1 MMVGLFQAATCL
13 VRCLP
18 ALLCLVMLYGAP
30 ALAAAPPANPPA
42 STTEDLQKLVATLKD
57 DQQRE
62 QLIKQLQT
70 MIAAQEHVAPPPET
84 PGDLISQATAKLQ
97 QLGDD
102 LVDTAS
108 VLVDVPRLMDWVE
121 TQAADAQVRE
131 RWLRIAQHIGEILG
145 AAILVDLLVRLA
157 ISGLRKRLA
166 REAGLRWGARVAR
179 LVTLLIVDALPI
191 AAFALAGYIML
202 PIVRPQSVTAT
213 AAPLLISAVFTARI
227 LQVLA
232 RTLLLTPR
240 EIGWNLLPMS
250 EESANYLVIWVRRFL
265 FWVVYGFALAMVAWD
280 AGAPGAV
287 VAVLQRAVALVLTVL
302 GVVFILQNRQSVA
315 TWLRPTPRQPVA
327 SGAEE
332 GAEAILADPVLAD
345 PALTPS
351 GSPPRRRQAVDL
363 LRHRVADLWH
373 ILVIVYIIGIFAVY
387 ALRVENGFS
396 YLFRATLLSLA
407 IIAVAR
413 VLIRVVTRVA
423 DRGFAIP
430 EDLRHRFPTLESRT
444 NRYLPILNIVASTA
458 VWAVALLSLM
468 EAWDISSFA
477 WLGSDVGRRVISAL
491 VTVASIVAF
500 AFLLWEVIN
509 AAIDRY
515 LAGGIVADGGKIA
528 RSARMRTLLPL
539 LRNVLWVVL
548 LVVVVLVVL
557 SELGVNIAPL
567 LGISAVAGVAI
578 GFGSQALVKDIITGM
593 FILIEDTMAVGD
605 VVDFGGGFAGVVEG
619 MSIRTVKLRDGQAT
633 LQVIPFSD
641 ITKIKN
647 LSRDYAYHVIEL
659 ALPFGMDPDAVSAI
673 LKAIGEEMRAD
684 PAIGPLM
691 AEPLEV
697 VGLTTMGLDGY
708 KLQARIKTLPL
719 KQWRVQQD
727 FNRRLK
733 KAFDAAGITPPGA
746 GQTISFDPKVVA
758 LLDRFSLTSAPQSSS
773 ESSESS
779 AAGSAAPSTR

>member
-1 MMVGLFQAATCL
+1 M
-13 VRCLP
+13 
-18 ALLCLVMLYGAP
+18 LCGAP
-30 ALAAAPPANPPA
+30 ALADAPPANPPA

-62 QLIKQLQT
+62 QLIKQLDAL
-70 MIAAQEHVAPPPET
+70 IAAQQHLAPPPET
-84 PGDLISQATAKLQ
+84 PSDLIGQATAKLQ

-102 LVDTAS
+102 LVDTAAL
-108 VLVDVPRLMDWVE
+108 LVDVPRLVSWV
-121 TQAADAQVRE
+121 QAQVADDQVRE
-131 RWLRIAQHIGEILG
+131 RWLTIARHVGEILG
-145 AAILVDLLVRLA
+145 AAILVDLLVRFGTY
-157 ISGLRKRLA
+157 GLRKRLA
-166 REAGLRWGARVAR
+166 REAGLRWGARVVR
-179 LVTLLIVDALPI
+179 LCLLLVMDALPI
-191 AAFALAGYIML
+191 AAFAVTGYVML
-202 PIVRPQSVTAT
+202 PIVRPQSVTALV
-213 AAPLLISAVFTARI
+213 APVLISAVFSARI

-240 EIGWNLLPMS
+240 EIGWTLLPIG

-265 FWVVYGFALAMVAWD
+265 FWAVYGFAVSAVAWD

-287 VAVLQRAVALVLTVL
+287 VAVLQKAVALVLTVL
-302 GVVFILQNRQSVA
+302 GVVFVLQNRQAVA
-315 TWLRPTPRQPVA
+315 GWLRPTPRQPFV
-327 SGAEE
+327 SGAED
-332 GAEAILADPVLAD
+332 GAEAILADPVVA
-345 PALTPS
+345 ASGPS
-351 GSPPRRRQAVDL
+351 GGLAPPRRFQAVDL
-363 LRHRVADLWH
+363 ARHRLADLWH
-373 ILVIVYIIGIFAVY
+373 ILVIVYLIGIFGVF

-396 YLFRATLLSLA
+396 YLFRATLLSIA
-407 IIAVAR
+407 IIAAAR
-413 VLIRVVTRVA
+413 VAIRLVTRIA
-423 DRGFAIP
+423 ARGFAIS
-430 EDLRHRFPTLESRT
+430 EDLRQRFPTLEGRA
-444 NRYLPILNIVASTA
+444 NRYLPILNMVTSTA
-458 VWAVALLSLM
+458 IWAVALLSLL
-468 EAWDISSFA
+468 EAWGISSFA

-491 VTVASIVAF
+491 ITTASILAI
-500 AFLLWEVIN
+500 AFLMWEVVN

-515 LAGGIVADGGKIA
+515 LAGAVADGAQVA
-528 RSARMRTLLPL
+528 RSNRMRTLLPL
-539 LRNVLWVVL
+539 LRNVLWVLL

-659 ALPFGMDPDAVSAI
+659 ALPFGMNPDTVSAI
-673 LKAIGEEMRAD
+673 LTKIGEEMRAD
-684 PAIGPLM
+684 PLVGPLM

-719 KQWRVQQD
+719 KQWRVQQE

-733 KAFDAAGITPPGA
+733 QAFDAAGITPPGA
-746 GQTISFDPKVVA
+746 GQTISFDPKVIE
-758 LLDRFSLTSAPQSSS
+758 LLDRFGVTVAPAPQSSAD
-773 ESSESS
+773 SSASS